1 MKITP
6 FKFIHCADLHLDSP
20 FECIQSI
27 DPEIASKLR
36 DATFGAFENVVDLAI
51 KEDVD
56 FLIVAGDVYD
66 GADRSLRAQWRFYDA
81 LRRAADS
88 GIQCFVT
95 HGNHDPLDGWEAKL
109 EVPGGVYRFGGEE
122 VRHRIAKKGGEEL
135 AYIYGISYPS
145 REINE
150 NLASRFSREDG
161 APFAVGVLHCNVGV
175 APGHDNYAP
184 CMVDDLV
191 ACGMDY
197 WALGHIHARKVLR
210 ESAPCIVYS
219 GNTQGRSVR
228 ELGARGCYLVNVNEA
243 GHIETKFMP
252 TDVIRWFVEDVDIAD
267 LETLDT
273 LINTLIYRCTE
284 ARDRAGGRDVMLR
297 IRLTGRGP
305 VHEKLRH
312 QESEIMGMLKDG
324 FAKQTPSVWI
334 ESIQNHTRLAVDILQ
349 RRQVEDFVGEFLRV
363 SEELR
368 TDTDAAS
375 TIRQL
380 LTDSSDASIIV
391 DQLEMLTDEDLL
403 SILDD
408 AETMG
413 LDWLLEG
420 GA

>member
-1 MKITP
+1 
-6 FKFIHCADLHLDSP
+6 LHLDSP

-36 DATFGAFENVVDLAI
+36 DATFRAFENVVDLAI

-66 GADRSLRAQWRFYDA
+66 GADRSLRAQWRFYRE

-88 GIQCFVT
+88 DIQCFVT
-95 HGNHDPLDGWEAKL
+95 HGNHDPLDGWEASL
-109 EVPGGVYRFGGEE
+109 GVPDGVCRFDGEE
-122 VRHRIAKKGGEEL
+122 VVRSVARRGGEEL

-145 REINE
+145 RDITE
-150 NLASRFSREDG
+150 NLATRFSREDD
-161 APFAVGVLHCNVGV
+161 APFGIGVLHCNVGV
-175 APGHDNYAP
+175 ASGHDNYAP
-184 CMVDDLV
+184 CTVGDLS

-210 ESAPCIVYS
+210 ESVPCIVYS

-228 ELGARGCYLVNVNEA
+228 ELGARGCYLVNVDEA
-243 GHIETKFMP
+243 GHVETKFMP

-267 LETLDT
+267 LEALNT
-273 LINTLIYRCTE
+273 LIDALIYRCTE
-284 ARDRAGGRDVMLR
+284 ARDHAGGRDVMLR

-312 QESEIMGMLKDG
+312 QESEIMEVLKSG
-324 FAKQTPSVWI
+324 LGEQTPSVWI
-334 ESIQNHTRLAVDILQ
+334 ESIQNHTRPAIDILQ

-368 TDTDAAS
+368 TEPDTAS
-375 TIRQL
+375 RISQL
-380 LTDSSDASIIV
+380 LADSSDASIIA